1 MSPPPQLSKTDPIN
15 IVGAGVFGLSTALHL
30 TRRGYENV
38 TVFDKQQY
46 DQTEYSYFKGCDAAS
61 ADINKI
67 IRSAYGSQTEYQQLS
82 TEAIASWKQWNSDLE
97 SGIDLPKG
105 MSSTDRVFLQCGSL
119 SLTDGDMLPDFEKAT
134 VKNMEAAGH
143 RDTQLITTDEDHC
156 KKAESRGI
164 GWAMDPF
171 QRKKRNRPNVGV
183 LDSTGGVAVADKACR
198 MALHKARKFG
208 SQFVFGSSSGAFDK
222 LVTAS
227 NGDIL
232 GIQTKD
238 GRRHLAKLTI
248 LACGGWTP
256 SILPELDGICEAT
269 AGSVIM
275 YKIPQ
280 SSPLWERLS
289 PEKFPTWLWKVR
301 DGADGGLYG
310 FPRDENGY
318 FKIGYRGT
326 KYTNPQKQ
334 HDGIERSVP
343 ITRWSEHQ
351 QLKKIPTKAMQV
363 LRGFVNEYLPEL
375 SNEGLEIATTRIC
388 WYTDSFDNHFLIDHI
403 PKAQGLFVATGG
415 SGHAFKYLP
424 NIGNWVVDI
433 IEGVETSRPAIQAWK
448 WRTSGQDTPYNILME
463 GARSSRTLHNNTLVD
478 ERETRARL

>member
-1 MSPPPQLSKTDPIN
+1 MSRPHLSKTDPIN

-30 TRRGYENV
+30 TRRGYKNV
-38 TVFDKQQY
+38 TVFDKQRY

-82 TEAIASWKQWNSDLE
+82 TEAIASWKQWNADLE
-97 SGIDLPKG
+97 SENDVPKG
-105 MSSTDRVFLQCGSL
+105 MSNADRVFIQCGSL

-143 RDTQLITTDEDHC
+143 RDTQLITTKPEHC
-156 KKAESRGI
+156 TIAESRGI
-164 GWAMDPF
+164 SWAMDPF
-171 QRKKRNRPNVGV
+171 QRKMRGKPNVGV

-198 MALHKARKFG
+198 VALHKAQNFG
-208 SQFVFGSSSGAFDK
+208 ARFVFGSSSGAFHK

-227 NGDIL
+227 NGDII

-238 GRRHLAKLTI
+238 GRRHMAKLTI

-280 SSPLWERLS
+280 SSALWERLS
-289 PEKFPTWLWKVR
+289 PENFPTWLWKVR
-301 DGADGGLYG
+301 DGAKGGLYG

-334 HDGIERSVP
+334 QDGIDRSVP

-351 QLKKIPTKAMQV
+351 QLKKIPAQAMQV
-363 LRGFVNEYLPEL
+363 LRRFVEEYLPEL
-375 SNEGLEIATTRIC
+375 SHEGLDIATTRIC
-388 WYTDSFDNHFLIDHI
+388 WYTDSFDNHFLIDHV
-403 PKAQGLFVATGG
+403 PGAQGLFVATGG

-424 NIGNWVVDI
+424 NIGNWVVDVL
-433 IEGVETSRPAIQAWK
+433 EGVETSRPAIQAWK
-448 WRTSGQDTPYNILME
+448 WRTAGEKTPPNVLME
-463 GARSSRTLHNNTLVD
+463 GMRSSRTLHNNPLVD
-478 ERETRARL
+478 ERETKAML